1 MDRFLAHIDVQRAKI
16 RRQIARLEDELGK
29 LDYSERVYRES
40 GAPMELPTREA
51 SCVDRETL
59 VPDQDNYDQRMTTKE
74 RIMSTLK
81 AKPEGLT
88 SSQLLECLRSAG
100 SPDLSRRSLAP
111 QLTRLKS
118 EDALELVY
126 GLWRVKKHENQGA

>member
-1 MDRFLAHIDVQRAKI
+1 
-16 RRQIARLEDELGK
+16 
-29 LDYSERVYRES
+29 
-40 GAPMELPTREA
+40 MELPTREP
-51 SCVDRETL
+51 SCVDRDTL
-59 VPDQDNYDQRMTTKE
+59 VPDQDNDNHRMTTKE
-74 RIMSTLK
+74 RIVATLK
-81 AKPEGLT
+81 TKPEGLT

-126 GLWRVKKHENQGA
+126 GLWRVRKHENA